1 MITSVICLESS
12 LLPVISPKLIGKGCQ
27 FTKETTVSGQSWAVP
42 TAKKGLFM
50 LVPALTND

>member
-12 LLPVISPKLIGKGCQ
+12 LLPVISPKLIGKGSQ